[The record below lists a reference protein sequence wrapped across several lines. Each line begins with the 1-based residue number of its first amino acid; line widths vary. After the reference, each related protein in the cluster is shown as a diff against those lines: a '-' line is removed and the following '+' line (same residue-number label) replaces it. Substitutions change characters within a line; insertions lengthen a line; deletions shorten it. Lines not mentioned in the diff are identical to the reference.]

1 MSAAAIVINARSAA
15 ARLTGVQRYIH
26 EILDRDGGTI
36 ARIGP
41 ARALHGTQGHLWEQT
56 VLPLLVKQRLLWSPA
71 NLGPLAVRRQVVT
84 VHDIAPIDH
93 PEWFTPRFRAWYQW
107 LLPALVRRV
116 TGIITVS
123 QYSKDR
129 LVERLGADPDR
140 VAVIPNGVSDRFTA
154 MSSASIQHMRARLD
168 LGTGPYMLAVGSI
181 EPRKNLRRLLEAW
194 AKVQDRLP
202 KNLELFIA
210 GGVGVARIFG
220 SSATLTALP
229 ERVRILGHVPDELL
243 PALYSGALFFAYL
256 SEYEGFGLP
265 LVEAMACGVP
275 TLTSRVTAMP
285 EVAGDAAILVDPTS
299 VDEIAVGIETLAM
312 DDALRRDLALKALRR
327 GKSYSW
333 QATATATIDCLARF
347 AER

>member
-1 MSAAAIVINARSAA
+1 MSAAAIVMNARSAA

-26 EILDRDGGTI
+26 EIIDRADGAI
-36 ARIGP
+36 ARVGP
-41 ARALHGTQGHLWEQT
+41 ARALHGTSGHLWEQT

-71 NLGPLAVRRQVVT
+71 NLGPLAIRRQVVT

-140 VAVIPNGVSDRFTA
+140 VAVIPNGVSNRFTA
-154 MSSASIQHMRARLD
+154 MSSARIHEARARLD
-168 LGTGPYMLAVGSI
+168 LGTAPYMLAVGSI
-181 EPRKNLRRLLEAW
+181 EPRKNLRRLFEAW
-194 AKVQDRLP
+194 ARSLDKLP
-202 KNLELFIA
+202 KDLELLVA

-220 SSATLTALP
+220 SSSLTALP

-275 TLTSRVTAMP
+275 VLTSRTTAMP
-285 EVAGDAAILVDPTS
+285 EVAGDAAIFVDPTS
-299 VDEIAVGIETLAM
+299 VDEIAAGIETLAR
-312 DDALRRDLALKALRR
+312 DDALRRDLALKALHR
-327 GKSYSW
+327 GQSFSW

-347 AER
+347 ADR